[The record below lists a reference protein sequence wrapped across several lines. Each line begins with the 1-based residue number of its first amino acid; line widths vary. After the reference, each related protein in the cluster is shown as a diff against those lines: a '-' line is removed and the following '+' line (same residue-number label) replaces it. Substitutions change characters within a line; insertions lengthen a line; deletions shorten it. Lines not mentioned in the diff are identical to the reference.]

1 MEAFTRIA
9 LAGLFLLG
17 TCLGAFAFW
26 RYVWFFRNP
35 PRRTP
40 AGLNVV
46 SPADGTV
53 VYVEKISP
61 SKPVICI
68 KQGHSVSV
76 NEIVKEDLEHTK
88 VIIGVFMSPFDVH
101 YNRAPISGNIE
112 LIRHHPAKRK
122 NFHMGSMHLRTLFK
136 RLPLYANSLHIVENE
151 RTVTMIRGSIKK
163 MPIACYVVQIAGG
176 SVSGIDQF
184 FHEGQ
189 DLEKGQIFGMIR
201 IGSQVDLVA
210 TWNDSMKI
218 LVKPGDRVR
227 GGETVFIA

>member
-1 MEAFTRIA
+1 MEIFARITV
-9 LAGLFLLG
+9 AGLFILG
-17 TCLGAFAFW
+17 TCLGVFAYW
-26 RYVWFFRNP
+26 RYAWFFRNP

-40 AGLNVV
+40 TGPNVV

-61 SKPVICI
+61 SRPVICI

-101 YNRAPISGNIE
+101 YNRAPISGKID

-122 NFHMGSMHLRTLFK
+122 NLHMGRMHLRTLFK

-151 RTVTMIRGSIKK
+151 RTVTMIRGSFKET
-163 MPIACYVVQIAGG
+163 PIACYVVQIAGG

-189 DLEKGQIFGMIR
+189 DLEKGEIFGMIR
-201 IGSQVDLVA
+201 IGSQVDLVV

-218 LVKPGDRVR
+218 LVNPGDRVR
-227 GGETVFIA
+227 AGETIFIA